1 MKPRDALRAPLL
13 ALALGATPAA
23 QAEIVIIA
31 AANATVAPSIEQ
43 VCQVYL
49 GKLKTPTPISL
60 LEQHPVRDEFYLKAC
75 KKDPAQ
81 VRAMW
86 GKLIF
91 TGTGTPPR
99 EVPSPAEMKKAVA
112 ATPGSVGYIDRKDL
126 DATVKVIAAAN

>member
-13 ALALGATPAA
+13 ALALSAAPAA
-23 QAEIVIIA
+23 WAEVVIITG
-31 AANATVAPSIEQ
+31 ANATIAPSIEQ

-49 GKLKTPTPISL
+49 GKLKTPTPITL
-60 LEQHPVRDEFYLKAC
+60 LEQNPTRDEFYLKAC

-99 EVPSPAEMKKAVA
+99 EVASAAEMKKAVA
-112 ATPGSVGYIDRKDL
+112 STAGSVGYIDRKDL

>member
-13 ALALGATPAA
+13 ALALIAAPAA
-23 QAEIVIIA
+23 RAEVVIIT
-31 AANATVAPSIEQ
+31 AANATIAPSVEQ

-49 GKLKTPTPISL
+49 GKLKTPAAITLP
-60 LEQHPVRDEFYLKAC
+60 EQQPLRDEFYLKAC
-75 KKDPAQ
+75 RKDAAQ
-81 VRAMW
+81 VRSMW

-99 EVPSPAEMKKAVA
+99 EVASPAEMKKAVA
-112 ATPGSVGYIDRKDL
+112 ATPGSVGYLERKDV